1 MTKVSQKHY
10 FLIVVAVCFLFSSV
24 ANAFVMYSHSMADN
38 MSEHTSSEHTSSVVN
53 EPHSSEKLH
62 HHSSHRDSS
71 HSHHHDPIVAEDA
84 QQTVNV
90 STHDCCDDDDSHCAP
105 SGAAC
110 SFHCSASVI
119 EANQQICPLIVT
131 SKSISDPP
139 LANPVPWSP
148 DAPFKPPRK

>member
-71 HSHHHDPIVAEDA
+71 HSHHHDPIVMT
-84 QQTVNV
+84 TVIARPAV
-90 STHDCCDDDDSHCAP
+90 RLVLFIVVRP
-105 SGAAC
+105 S
-110 SFHCSASVI
+110 
-119 EANQQICPLIVT
+119 
-131 SKSISDPP
+131 
-139 LANPVPWSP
+139 
-148 DAPFKPPRK
+148 